1 MASTVTNPVVHS
13 PKNPSKG
20 PKAPQG
26 SSSSSTAHDKLK
38 DTSVAAN
45 SGVAA
50 PVVEPPTS
58 VFEVSDEILKK
69 HLPEGMD
76 MLASRYEA
84 FSKLTQELEQDYVTA
99 RRNEFK
105 PTKRLTTAGTG
116 ATTKTNLSAS
126 ATATRGAGLTPAGV
140 IQQAQTTLQQCA
152 DLLLQDLDRIT
163 SDMTQL
169 LVAQDTSVAALTSD
183 VQLLTTRLA
192 HIQRHHY
199 SECLTVDMT
208 TTSTA
213 MKQAQQL
220 RVVAPTS
227 SSAPSA
233 AIGKQHTR
241 DGHGVHGV
249 ALYTEMLKRTA
260 TLYDPQAAV
269 LRTDEAYGG
278 SVADSDAEVIRDL
291 PLSEVLP
298 AELWR
303 RWQQYE
309 DEQARAPRL
318 LGDRLA
324 SSASLHQDRAGGGE
338 PHGPLNVT
346 FASTTQGGTGDGG
359 NGSGGGGRA
368 KTTTTTTTTT
378 TSTASSSS
386 AAMAAL
392 LR

>member
-1 MASTVTNPVVHS
+1 
-13 PKNPSKG
+13 
-20 PKAPQG
+20 
-26 SSSSSTAHDKLK
+26 
-38 DTSVAAN
+38 
-45 SGVAA
+45 
-50 PVVEPPTS
+50 
-58 VFEVSDEILKK
+58 
-69 HLPEGMD
+69 
-76 MLASRYEA
+76 
-84 FSKLTQELEQDYVTA
+84 
-99 RRNEFK
+99 
-105 PTKRLTTAGTG
+105 
-116 ATTKTNLSAS
+116 
-126 ATATRGAGLTPAGV
+126 
-140 IQQAQTTLQQCA
+140 
-152 DLLLQDLDRIT
+152 
-163 SDMTQL
+163 
-169 LVAQDTSVAALTSD
+169 
-183 VQLLTTRLA
+183 
-192 HIQRHHY
+192 
-199 SECLTVDMT
+199 
-208 TTSTA
+208 

-241 DGHGVHGV
+241 DGHGV

-260 TLYDPQAAV
+260 TLYDPQAAD

-278 SVADSDAEVIRDL
+278 SIADSDAEVIRDL

-309 DEQARAPRL
+309 EEQARAPRL

-324 SSASLHQDRAGGGE
+324 SSASLHQDRAGGAE
-338 PHGPLNVT
+338 AHGPLNVT

-359 NGSGGGGRA
+359 NGGHGNGSGSGGGGRA

-378 TSTASSSS
+378 ATASSSS